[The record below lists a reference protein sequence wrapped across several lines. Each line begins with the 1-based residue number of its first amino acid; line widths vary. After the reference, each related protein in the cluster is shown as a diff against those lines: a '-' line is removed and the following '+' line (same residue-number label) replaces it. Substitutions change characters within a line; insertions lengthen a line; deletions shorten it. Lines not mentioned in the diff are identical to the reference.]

1 MRSFFITLLNFCLV
15 ALFRRLLIAITM
27 ANFTLIFFLSTNV
40 ASAESISV
48 KQFIAKASFQNDY
61 VFQFYKNRNYKLF
74 WLGNTGD
81 NSARLNAF
89 TFALTDAPMHG
100 LPSSKFSSKSL
111 LSEISNVN
119 SNEELGYLDVKLTLV
134 FVKYASVMVNG
145 ILKPKK
151 IDKKI
156 ERANSFNEN
165 FDFLSELQQSDPFG
179 FFKNLFPPSPEYK
192 RLMKEK
198 YRLEK
203 LLASGGWGSLLTANK
218 LSVGEQGGDVV
229 LLRNRLISMGYLSST
244 YSSFYDQPLVKAVKD
259 FQSDN
264 GISSDGSANQS
275 TLNLINVSVEERL
288 KSVLVAM
295 ERERWSR
302 TPHNNRHVV
311 VNLTDF
317 TAKIVDSGTVTFET
331 KAIIGFDDLNRRS
344 PEFSDILEF
353 MVVNP
358 SWYVPRS
365 IAVQE
370 YLPMLKV
377 NSNAVSFLELRDN
390 NGNIIQPGEV
400 DFSNFDQETFPY
412 SMRQPPGETNALGLV
427 KFMFPNK
434 NNIYLHDT
442 PSKSLFEL
450 DVRAFSHGC
459 IRLSD
464 PFGFAYAL
472 LAVQSDDPISLFHFA
487 LGANKE
493 VKIELKKPIPI
504 HLIYRTAITKAGGGL
519 QFRKDIY
526 GRDAKIWDALQ
537 VEGVVLG
544 SVTG

>member
-1 MRSFFITLLNFCLV
+1 LR
-15 ALFRRLLIAITM
+15 
-27 ANFTLIFFLSTNV
+27 
-40 ASAESISV
+40 
-48 KQFIAKASFQNDY
+48 
-61 VFQFYKNRNYKLF
+61 
-74 WLGNTGD
+74 
-81 NSARLNAF
+81 
-89 TFALTDAPMHG
+89 H
-100 LPSSKFSSKSL
+100 
-111 LSEISNVN
+111 
-119 SNEELGYLDVKLTLV
+119 
-134 FVKYASVMVNG
+134 G

-156 ERANSFNEN
+156 ERANSFNKN
-165 FDFLSELQQSDPFG
+165 FDFLSELQQSNPFT
-179 FFKNLFPPSPEYK
+179 FFKNLFPPSSEYK

-198 YRLEK
+198 HRLEK
-203 LLASGGWGSLLTANK
+203 LLANGGWGASISINQ
-218 LSVGEQGGDVV
+218 LSVGEQGDNVV
-229 LLRNRLISMGYLSST
+229 LLRNRLISMSYLLPT
-244 YSSFYDQPLVKAVKD
+244 YSSLYDLPLVKAVKE

-264 GISSDGSANQS
+264 GIPSDGSANQR
-275 TLNLINVSVEERL
+275 TLNLINVKVEERL

-302 TPHNNRHVV
+302 TLHNDRHVV

-317 TAKIVDSGTVTFET
+317 TAKIIDSGKVTFET

-377 NSNAVSFLELRDN
+377 NSNAVNFLELRDSI
-390 NGNIIQPGEV
+390 GNIIQRDEV
-400 DFSNFDQETFPY
+400 DFSNFDQDTFPY
-412 SMRQPPGETNALGLV
+412 SMRQPPGVTNALGLV
-427 KFMFPNK
+427 KFMFPNE

-442 PSKSLFEL
+442 PSKRLFEL

-459 IRLSD
+459 IRLND
-464 PFGFAYAL
+464 PFGFAFAL

-487 LGANKE
+487 LDAQKE
-493 VKIELKKPIPI
+493 VKIMLKKPIPI

-526 GRDAKIWDALQ
+526 GRDAKIWDALRA
-537 VEGVVLG
+537 EGVVLG

>member
-1 MRSFFITLLNFCLV
+1 M
-15 ALFRRLLIAITM
+15 
-27 ANFTLIFFLSTNV
+27 
-40 ASAESISV
+40 
-48 KQFIAKASFQNDY
+48 
-61 VFQFYKNRNYKLF
+61 
-74 WLGNTGD
+74 
-81 NSARLNAF
+81 
-89 TFALTDAPMHG
+89 
-100 LPSSKFSSKSL
+100 
-111 LSEISNVN
+111 
-119 SNEELGYLDVKLTLV
+119 
-134 FVKYASVMVNG
+134 
-145 ILKPKK
+145 
-151 IDKKI
+151 
-156 ERANSFNEN
+156 
-165 FDFLSELQQSDPFG
+165 
-179 FFKNLFPPSPEYK
+179 
-192 RLMKEK
+192 
-198 YRLEK
+198 
-203 LLASGGWGSLLTANK
+203 
-218 LSVGEQGGDVV
+218 
-229 LLRNRLISMGYLSST
+229 
-244 YSSFYDQPLVKAVKD
+244 
-259 FQSDN
+259 
-264 GISSDGSANQS
+264 
-275 TLNLINVSVEERL
+275 SVEERL

-400 DFSNFDQETFPY
+400 DFSSFDQETFPY